1 MLAAAIVVFR
11 EVLEAALVVCV
22 ILAAL
27 RGVKG
32 GFTNIFGGIGL
43 GVLGSLLVA
52 LFTEQLAQAFA
63 GHGQELF
70 GAAVLFTVTGLLAW
84 HIIWMHKHGREMMQD
99 MQKMSAEVREGTR
112 PMIALVIAVALA
124 VLREGSEIVLFLYG
138 MMTSGKTGDV
148 LGGLAL
154 GLSGGIAAGFVL
166 YLGFVKLPLK
176 QLFRATNVLL
186 ALIAAGMAARG
197 AGKLIQAGY
206 IPPLMDPVWNT
217 SQVLPEEGLVGQFL
231 HALVGYMEQPSGMQ
245 LVFYG
250 VTIATITL
258 LAMAQKK
265 TAKA

>member
-22 ILAAL
+22 ILAAV

-32 GFTNIFGGIGL
+32 AFPRIFGGIGL
-43 GVLGSLLVA
+43 GVLGSMIVA
-52 LFTEQLAQAFA
+52 LFTGQLSQTFA
-63 GHGQELF
+63 GTGQELF
-70 GAAVLFTVTGLLAW
+70 GAAVLFTVTGLLSW
-84 HIIWMHKHGREMMQD
+84 HIIWMHKHGREMMHD
-99 MQKMSAEVREGTR
+99 MQKIGAEVRDGTR
-112 PMIALVIAVALA
+112 PMIALVSAVALA
-124 VLREGSEIVLFLYG
+124 VLREGSEIVLFLHG
-138 MMTSGKTGDV
+138 MMTSSPAMTV
-148 LGGLAL
+148 LGGFAL
-154 GLSGGIAAGFVL
+154 GLSGGVAAGFVL

-206 IPPLMDPVWNT
+206 LPSLMDPVWNT
-217 SQVLPEEGLVGQFL
+217 SQVLPEEGLAGQFL

-245 LVFYG
+245 LLFYA

-258 LAMAQKK
+258 LAKALKK
-265 TAKA
+265 PARA